1 MMLKLLFPASLMAMI
16 LSSVIAQE
24 RQSHIDSIEIMV
36 SDCSH
41 CGMSPL
47 GQIHVKVRS
56 SKTNTQ
62 QNILKINGSKKY
74 EQPS

>member
-1 MMLKLLFPASLMAMI
+1 MI

-47 GQIHVKVRS
+47 GQIHVKVKS

-62 QNILKINGSKKY
+62 QCIKKNKWK
-74 EQPS
+74 